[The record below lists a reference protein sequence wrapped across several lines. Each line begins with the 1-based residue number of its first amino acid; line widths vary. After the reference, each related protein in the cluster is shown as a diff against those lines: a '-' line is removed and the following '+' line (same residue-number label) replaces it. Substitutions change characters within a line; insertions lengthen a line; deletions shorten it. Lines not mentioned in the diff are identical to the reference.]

1 MPPRPPETDATP
13 AASGESLDLAR
24 RIVVSCRRR
33 LDWMMMLPD
42 LESLL
47 EEAVAELELRGRRQG
62 IGLRAALEALPIE
75 HKFMVLR
82 WVLPH
87 FKKLFATQW
96 AAKLASDWG
105 IALPPIDTL
114 EAHLSA
120 TQWETFRDDLASAL
134 GREQRRYKQA
144 QATLFHQHRHLVRMT
159 VARIVYSHSRQDDAV
174 QEGSLAM
181 LAAIDRI
188 DSGSGSFEAY
198 AQQWIARAVR
208 NFLLRER
215 LPVHAPV
222 NLVSQALCGGGGA
235 GALHQAMLERPV
247 ELDAAD
253 SILEIADAAAVK
265 PDVEAA
271 RTDARETIKV
281 GLARLTPKQREVVE
295 LRYGLHDGGAPMTI
309 QEIARRVGITHQ
321 QVSMREKRAIEAL
334 ATLLAP
340 LAAELA

>member
-1 MPPRPPETDATP
+1 
-13 AASGESLDLAR
+13 
-24 RIVVSCRRR
+24 
-33 LDWMMMLPD
+33 MMMLPD
-42 LESLL
+42 LESLI
-47 EEAVAELELRGRRQG
+47 EEAVAALELRGRRQG

-75 HKFMVLR
+75 HKFMVQR
-82 WVLPH
+82 WVLQH
-87 FKKLFATQW
+87 FRKLFPTLW
-96 AAKLASDWG
+96 AARIATDWG

-120 TQWETFRDDLASAL
+120 TQWESFRDELSAAL

-144 QATLFHQHRHLVRMT
+144 QATLFHHHRPLVRMV
-159 VARIVYSHSRQDDAV
+159 VARTVYSPSRQDDAV

-188 DSGSGSFEAY
+188 DGAAGSFEAY
-198 AQQWIARAVR
+198 AQQWVARAVR

-222 NLVSQALCGGGGA
+222 NLVSQALCGGTGA
-235 GALHQAMLERPV
+235 GALNQAMLERPV
-247 ELDAAD
+247 ELDAAG
-253 SILEIADAAAVK
+253 SIVEITDADAAK

-271 RTDARETIKV
+271 RADALETLKC

-295 LRYGLHDGGAPMTI
+295 LRYGLRDGGTPMTI